1 MLVEG
6 GQLLLHRRT
15 WHCTYSTAVGV
26 VADGVMRMNTD
37 FDDDLASLHPSSDN
51 MTVEKYNFIAKFE
64 TALKVIFLFQH
75 NISYLPMTLNICCLI
90 EKKKI
95 FKSDLK
101 IV

>member
-1 MLVEG
+1 MWRRREVEKKEAKQEKIEKEKKLPGCKCCKDQQLLLVEG

-51 MTVEKYNFIAKFE
+51 MTVEKYNFSKF
-64 TALKVIFLFQH
+64 
-75 NISYLPMTLNICCLI
+75 
-90 EKKKI
+90 
-95 FKSDLK
+95 
-101 IV
+101 